1 MADPWA
7 DFRIQAQQAPAA
19 DPWADFRVEAQSPIQ
34 RPAPIPRPGP
44 VERPMDAPA
53 RQRTP
58 GRSLAPPAAMPGA
71 DATATGMAEEPTAP
85 GAGRFA
91 KPDGSPA
98 LEAPRGVPSREE
110 IRKILDG
117 APPDIRK
124 KVLKEWADAKV
135 KEERSQGG
143 MKAVN
148 TWIDD
153 RVRTLARGTPV
164 GSWLDEAN
172 AAAYNLV
179 GVPYDEQLAYERAK
193 DEARDSEAS
202 TLATVPTP
210 LGDLPVTTSGLEKL
224 AGGLASTRA
233 FPGLTL
239 MQGASLIPRT
249 VNATATGAAYGGLY
263 GAGEGDT
270 LGDRAVNSAVG
281 TLTGGALGS
290 AIPVVQNAVTGPI
303 NSLAR
308 YMNRPGVPVAGM
320 DRRAVTKVAGSMEQ
334 DGVPAAYAQRRA
346 ELGPEGMLADMG
358 DNLRMDA
365 ARLAR
370 NPGEARSTVINAL
383 DARRQGSQGRITA
396 ELDDGIG
403 APLPVPQT
411 VEQIR
416 QTAYAQARPFYDE
429 FYQTPIP
436 YTQELVT
443 ALQRVPQSAWQR
455 AAQLAEME
463 GVNLQNVMNTGR
475 GIDLVK
481 RAVDDIASGAEPGS
495 NLQRISRDLSRNI
508 RNATDD
514 ILSPGGTPQTRAQS
528 PWAQAR
534 RLAGN
539 SKQFEEAVDMGRGAF
554 SRNLSPDQMR
564 VDRGRL
570 GFNQQAAYDIAA
582 RDQVRQIA
590 GNASSAQGS
599 TGDNAVRRALGSDNA
614 REKLELIAGPRAA
627 QNITR
632 RLDAESTFAR
642 TQNDATANSITST
655 MNAAAKKWPAPD
667 GGAEARAELIKSSL
681 QGQAMALAHRIVN
694 SIRNGAVNERLVR
707 EQADAARMLVAQGAD
722 RDAIV
727 GALIRFS
734 QRQRLNG
741 QRSQAIE
748 RVIRDLMQA
757 PRGLAVQSTTSE

>member
-1 MADPWA
+1 MATPNRFLELA
-7 DFRIQAQQAPAA
+7 QAPI
-19 DPWADFRVEAQSPIQ
+19 V
-34 RPAPIPRPGP
+34 RPDPIPRPEAIP
-44 VERPMDAPA
+44 RPGDAPA
-53 RQRTP
+53 RPRNRFQQFVP
-58 GRSLAPPAAMPGA
+58 PPEEAPAPMPGA
-71 DATATGMAEEPTAP
+71 EATASGMAEEPTAP

-91 KPDGSPA
+91 KPEGTPA
-98 LEAPRGVPSREE
+98 LEAPQPVPSREE

-202 TLATVPTP
+202 TLANIPTP
-210 LGDLPVTTSGLEKL
+210 FGDVPVTTSGLEKI
-224 AGGLASTRA
+224 AGGLAATRGFPA
-233 FPGLTL
+233 FNL
-239 MQGASLIPRT
+239 MRGASFIPRT
-249 VNATATGAAYGGLY
+249 VNATTTGAVYGGLY
-263 GAGEGDT
+263 GAGEGDS
-270 LGDRAVNSAVG
+270 LEERAINTGIG
-281 TLTGGALGS
+281 TITGGATG
-290 AIPVVQNAVTGPI
+290 AVIPAVQNMATGPV
-303 NSLAR
+303 NALR
-308 YMNRPGVPVAGM
+308 QKLNRPGGAVANM
-320 DRRAVTKVAGSMEQ
+320 DKRAVTKVAASVDQ
-334 DGVPAAYAQRRA
+334 DNLPAVYPQRRA

-370 NPGEARSTVINAL
+370 NPGEARRTVINAL

-416 QTAYAQARPFYDE
+416 TTAYAQARPFYDE

-436 YTQELVT
+436 YTQDLVT
-443 ALQRVPQSAWQR
+443 ALQRVPQSAYAKAR
-455 AAQLAEME
+455 ELAAAE
-463 GVNLQNVMNTGR
+463 GFDFAKIQNTGR
-475 GIDLVK
+475 GIDYIK
-481 RAVDDIASGAEPGS
+481 RGIDDIAYDAKPGSDVARVYKGLSRLIRNTVDDIV
-495 NLQRISRDLSRNI
+495 
-508 RNATDD
+508 
-514 ILSPGGTPQTRAQS
+514 SPGGTPQTRAQS

-655 MNAAAKKWPAPD
+655 MNAAARKWPSPD
-667 GGAEARAELIKSSL
+667 GGAEATGNLAKSSV
-681 QGQAMALAHRIVN
+681 QGQAMAMASRLWN
-694 SIRNGAVNERLVR
+694 SIRNGAVNERAMR

-722 RDAIV
+722 RDAMVAALMRYSQRTNLNRQRSQTMQRVIRALMEAPR
-727 GALIRFS
+727 GALIEAETI
-734 QRQRLNG
+734 N
-741 QRSQAIE
+741 
-748 RVIRDLMQA
+748 
-757 PRGLAVQSTTSE
+757 